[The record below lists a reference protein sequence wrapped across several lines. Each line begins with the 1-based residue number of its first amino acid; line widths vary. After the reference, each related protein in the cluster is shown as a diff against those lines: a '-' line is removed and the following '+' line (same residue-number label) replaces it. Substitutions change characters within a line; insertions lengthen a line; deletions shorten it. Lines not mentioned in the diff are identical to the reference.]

1 MTNEYIPWAIEQEL
15 PREPGM
21 SKQRRKQELN
31 IDLIHA
37 AYDGDIEWIHELIK
51 KGADI
56 NAKVPRE
63 PLPALSV
70 ACKYGNTELA
80 KFLIEKGADV
90 NFKNTCGFT
99 ALDIACFSDWP
110 DTVKLLLEAGADI
123 NAKDNFGT
131 TPLGTVKSS
140 LSHEFSNAEDLAK
153 VVKFLEDY
161 VNTKSNKTL
170 KEPISDKQ
178 KGASEIKFIDRGG
191 ITTKGISS
199 SRS

>member
-1 MTNEYIPWAIEQEL
+1 MTNEYIPWVIEQEL
-15 PREPGM
+15 PRESEM

-90 NFKNTCGFT
+90 NFSGRYDGIT
-99 ALDIACFSDWP
+99 ALHLACFSDWP
-110 DTVKLLLEAGADI
+110 DTVKLLLEAGADVT
-123 NAKDNFGT
+123 AKHYDPEGFIL
-131 TPLGTVKSS
+131 TPMDIARIHKCYKTYRALQ
-140 LSHEFSNAEDLAK
+140 SHL
-153 VVKFLEDY
+153 
-161 VNTKSNKTL
+161 
-170 KEPISDKQ
+170 DK
-178 KGASEIKFIDRGG
+178 IK
-191 ITTKGISS
+191 
-199 SRS
+199 